1 MSNADDQQRPAETTG
16 RLTKTGNGFAADLLL
31 GQVALVS
38 GGGSGIGRATALQLA
53 RCGAQVVVMGR
64 RLAPLEETCELMAQE
79 GYEAVPLAGDTRE
92 VDQIE
97 DVLKTIEAKFGRLD
111 LLVNNAGGQFVSA
124 AKDITPKGF
133 EAVVRNNLI
142 ATWNM
147 TKLAADRFMLDRGG
161 RVICITAAVRAGFSG
176 FAHTAAARS
185 GVASLI
191 KTLAVEWAEHGILL
205 NCVAPGTI
213 QTSGMGQYPI
223 PSDQW
228 ATTNRNL
235 LGLMGEPNDIA
246 NMVVYLASPMA
257 RFITGEEFYV
267 DGGETLHLGHDAREM
282 IDADMFE
289 KRQRADQVRSE

>member
-1 MSNADDQQRPAETTG
+1 MNQATDRD
-16 RLTKTGNGFAADLLL
+16 RLNKTGNGFSADLLT

-64 RLAPLEETCELMAQE
+64 REEPLLQTCELMAEE
-79 GYEAVPLAGDTRE
+79 GYQGVALTGDTRE
-92 VDQIE
+92 IEQI
-97 DVLKTIEAKFGRLD
+97 DAVLTAIDEQFGQLD
-111 LLVNNAGGQFVSA
+111 LLVNNAGGQFISA
-124 AKDITPKGF
+124 AKDISPKGF
-133 EAVVRNNLI
+133 EAVIRNNLI

-147 TKLAADRFMLDRGG
+147 TKLVADRFMFDRGG
-161 RVICITAAVRAGFSG
+161 QIICITAAVKSGFAG

-191 KTLAVEWAEHGILL
+191 RTLAVEWAEHGIRL

-213 QTSGMGQYPI
+213 ETSGMGQYPI
-223 PSDQW
+223 PADQW
-228 ATTNRNL
+228 GNCDRNL
-235 LGLMGEPNDIA
+235 LGRMGEPNDIA

-282 IDADMFE
+282 IDPEMF
-289 KRQRADQVRSE
+289 KNRQRADQTDPAR

>member
-1 MSNADDQQRPAETTG
+1 MNQATDRD
-16 RLTKTGNGFAADLLL
+16 RLNKTGNGFSADLLT

-64 RLAPLEETCELMAQE
+64 REEPLLQTCELMAEE
-79 GYEAVPLAGDTRE
+79 GYQGVALTGDTRE
-92 VDQIE
+92 IEQI
-97 DVLKTIEAKFGRLD
+97 DAVLTAIDEQFGQLD

-124 AKDITPKGF
+124 AKDISPKGF
-133 EAVVRNNLI
+133 EAVIRNNLI

-147 TKLAADRFMLDRGG
+147 TKLVADRFMFDRGG
-161 RVICITAAVRAGFSG
+161 QIICITAAVKSGFAG

-191 KTLAVEWAEHGILL
+191 RTLAVEWAEHGIRL

-213 QTSGMGQYPI
+213 ETSGMGQYPI
-223 PSDQW
+223 PADQW
-228 ATTNRNL
+228 GNCDRNL
-235 LGLMGEPNDIA
+235 LGRMGEPNDIA

-282 IDADMFE
+282 IDPEMF
-289 KRQRADQVRSE
+289 KNRQRADQTDPAR

>member
-1 MSNADDQQRPAETTG
+1 MNQATDRD
-16 RLTKTGNGFAADLLL
+16 RLNKTGNGFSANLLT

-64 RLAPLEETCELMAQE
+64 REEPLLQTCELMAEE
-79 GYEAVPLAGDTRE
+79 GYQGVALTGDTRE
-92 VDQIE
+92 IEQI
-97 DVLKTIEAKFGRLD
+97 DTVLTAIDEQFGQLD
-111 LLVNNAGGQFVSA
+111 LLVNNAGGQFISA
-124 AKDITPKGF
+124 AKDISPKGF
-133 EAVVRNNLI
+133 EAVIRNNLI

-147 TKLAADRFMLDRGG
+147 TKLVADRFMFDRGG
-161 RVICITAAVRAGFSG
+161 QIICITAAVKAGFAG

-191 KTLAVEWAEHGILL
+191 RTLAVEWAEHGIRL

-213 QTSGMGQYPI
+213 ETSGMGQYPI
-223 PSDQW
+223 PADQW
-228 ATTNRNL
+228 GNCDRNL
-235 LGLMGEPNDIA
+235 LGRMGEPNDIA

-282 IDADMFE
+282 IDPEMF
-289 KRQRADQVRSE
+289 KNRQRADQTDPAR

>member
-1 MSNADDQQRPAETTG
+1 MNQATNRD
-16 RLTKTGNGFAADLLL
+16 RLNNTGNGFSTDLLN

-64 RLAPLEETCELMAQE
+64 REAPLLQTCELIAEE
-79 GYEAVPLAGDTRE
+79 GYQAIALTGDTRE
-92 VDQIE
+92 IEQIE
-97 DVLKTIEAKFGRLD
+97 PVLAAIDEQFGQLN

-124 AKDITPKGF
+124 AKDISPKGF
-133 EAVVRNNLI
+133 EAVIRNNLI
-142 ATWNM
+142 GTWNM
-147 TKLAADRFMLDRGG
+147 TKLVADRFMFDQGG
-161 RVICITAAVRAGFSG
+161 RVICITAAVKAGFAG

-191 KTLAVEWAEHGILL
+191 RTLAVEWAEYGIRL

-213 QTSGMGQYPI
+213 ETSGMGQYPI

-228 ATTNRNL
+228 TSSNRNL
-235 LGLMGEPNDIA
+235 LGHLGEPNDIA

-257 RFITGEEFYV
+257 KFITGEEFYV

-282 IDADMFE
+282 IDPEMFK
-289 KRQRADQVRSE
+289 KRQRADQADPTR